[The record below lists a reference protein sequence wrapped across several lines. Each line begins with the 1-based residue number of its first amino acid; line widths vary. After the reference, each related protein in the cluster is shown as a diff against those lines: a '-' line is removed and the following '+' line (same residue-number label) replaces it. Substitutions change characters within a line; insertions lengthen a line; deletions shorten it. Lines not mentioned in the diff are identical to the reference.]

1 MLENDRRVEEKNAI
15 HFEILNV
22 SMIASVC
29 QKNSNGAFVIKKK
42 PNQINKNTK
51 ISDFSISYPFDG
63 IFRGSKE
70 NIICKPN
77 N

>member
-1 MLENDRRVEEKNAI
+1 
-15 HFEILNV
+15 
-22 SMIASVC
+22 MIASVC

-51 ISDFSISYPFDG
+51 ISDFSISYPFDR

>member
-1 MLENDRRVEEKNAI
+1 
-15 HFEILNV
+15 
-22 SMIASVC
+22 MIASVC
-29 QKNSNGAFVIKKK
+29 QKNSNGAFVIRA
-42 PNQINKNTK
+42 NKNTK
-51 ISDFSISYPFDG
+51 ITDFSISYPFDG